1 MQNYLLYF
9 ILIISL
15 ISIGISLYNIINKPK
30 CPTSCPLPSTQ
41 KDFPVNLPESS
52 KIVKLNEDLTNVKT
66 KLDEE
71 YYDKKTLD
79 IKLNSDFCNKTYL
92 ETKLEDKADKSY
104 VDKLSFETNGINL
117 ENYYTKEDIS
127 WVKK

>member
-15 ISIGISLYNIINKPK
+15 ISIGISVYNIINKPK
-30 CPTSCPLPSTQ
+30 CPISCPLPSPQ
-41 KDFPVNLPESS
+41 KDFPVNLSESS

-104 VDKLSFETNGINL
+104 VDKLSFET
-117 ENYYTKEDIS
+117 
-127 WVKK
+127 KKVGL